1 MGQESKFSF
10 KELFSFIFSKT
21 FLKHLGLLVLFF
33 AVVITGILWWLD
45 IYTNHG
51 QKLVLPDYI
60 ETKVDKAAKDA
71 KERKFLIVVDDSTHI
86 VGKPGGIII
95 AQNPK
100 PGSKVKENRKIYVTV
115 TKYNPDKIKIK
126 DLPSLYGRNYEAKQ
140 RELAMLKIKS
150 KIKGYKYDISS
161 PNNILEVFYK
171 GKSIIS
177 KAGKQKDLEIEKG
190 ATLEFILS
198 RKSGGTTD
206 LPKLRCMTLEQAIF
220 LIESRN
226 LNIGLIRKNGQI
238 VSDTET
244 GFVTKQ
250 IPAAIDDI
258 PMGTTVDL
266 YISEDLPEGCN

>member
-10 KELFSFIFSKT
+10 KELVSFIFSKT
-21 FLKHLGLLVLFF
+21 FLKHLGLIFLFV
-33 AVVITGILWWLD
+33 AVVITAVLWWLK

-51 QKLVLPDYI
+51 QKLVLPDYR
-60 ETKVDKAAKDA
+60 EVKVDKASKDA
-71 KERKFLIVVDDSTHI
+71 KERKFVIVVDDSTHI

-115 TKYNPDKIKIK
+115 TKYNPDKVKIK
-126 DLPSLYGRNYEAKQ
+126 DLPSLYGRSFEAKK
-140 RELAMLKIKS
+140 RELAILKINS
-150 KIKGYKYDISS
+150 KIKGYKYDIGS
-161 PNNILEVFYK
+161 PNYILEVFYK
-171 GKSIIS
+171 GKPIIT
-177 KAGKQKDLEIEKG
+177 KEGTAKDVEIEKG
-190 ATLEFILS
+190 GTLEFILS

-206 LPKLRCMTLEQAIF
+206 LPQLRCMTLEQAIF

-226 LNIGLIRKNGQI
+226 LNLGLIRKNGNI
-238 VSDTET
+238 VTDSEQ

-250 IPAAIDDI
+250 IPAAVDDI